1 MEIFE
6 KNGKFISY
14 EIHKKRIKNTY
25 FRVKD
30 GYLKVTTNPR
40 TKKQLI
46 LSYLDLKFDQ
56 IHEKIE
62 QIKRSESD
70 YEIAI
75 WDKTYLLSHSY
86 GRFKYEFKDN
96 SIFVQSTKSN
106 VSDIKKQIYLSELKK
121 EVERLQ
127 EKVNAIILKRG
138 IKPLPFKFKYLKS
151 KFGSYHRKNKEIT
164 LNTFLSRLNPIYLE
178 YVIYH
183 EYAHVL
189 VFNHSKDFYNLLSEF
204 MPNHRVYQKD
214 LKRIAII

>member
-62 QIKRSESD
+62 QIKLSESD
-70 YEIAI
+70 YEISI